1 VKYIVEATVDPLLHE
16 AVEGAKCDREKIDA
30 VLALNVL
37 DPSMGSG
44 HFLVEVVERISRFLV
59 ELGVAPEELEAGGEL
74 AYWKRRVA
82 QSCVY
87 GVNANPLAV
96 DLAKLSLWLATVV
109 RDRPLVFLDD
119 LRTGNSL
126 VGARIA
132 ALQPGGGKE
141 KRNKARS
148 DDASQLSML
157 EDEAFRRRVMNAV
170 DSIWLDLVDRRFPAD
185 TLEDVRE
192 QERLYA
198 RLRED
203 LTRRYT
209 RLADLATATDFG
221 VEVDPSLLK
230 PLTDFATGRAP
241 YAPPQFARWLEESE
255 ALAGE
260 KRCFHWEL
268 EFPDVFFERQGRP
281 LGDDAGFDAI
291 VGNPPYVRQE
301 AFGDLKPY
309 LASAYPEVYHG
320 VADLYVYFYEQGLR
334 QLRHGGRMGFIV
346 TDKWLRAG
354 YREPLR
360 GFFAS
365 EGVIEEIIDFGHA
378 PIFEDAD
385 VFPYIVLLRKPLR
398 DEPQADGSVRVVEY
412 PREALSAAIAT
423 YVRENVM
430 Y

>member
-96 DLAKLSLWLATVV
+96 DLAKLSLWLATVA
-109 RDRPLVFLDD
+109 RDRPLSFLDH

-170 DSIWLDLVDRRFPAD
+170 DSIWLIEGSPPTRWKTCANRNASTPAC
-185 TLEDVRE
+185 
-192 QERLYA
+192 A
-198 RLRED
+198 R
-203 LTRRYT
+203 T
-209 RLADLATATDFG
+209 
-221 VEVDPSLLK
+221 
-230 PLTDFATGRAP
+230 
-241 YAPPQFARWLEESE
+241 
-255 ALAGE
+255 
-260 KRCFHWEL
+260 
-268 EFPDVFFERQGRP
+268 
-281 LGDDAGFDAI
+281 
-291 VGNPPYVRQE
+291 
-301 AFGDLKPY
+301 
-309 LASAYPEVYHG
+309 
-320 VADLYVYFYEQGLR
+320 
-334 QLRHGGRMGFIV
+334 
-346 TDKWLRAG
+346 
-354 YREPLR
+354 
-360 GFFAS
+360 
-365 EGVIEEIIDFGHA
+365 
-378 PIFEDAD
+378 
-385 VFPYIVLLRKPLR
+385 
-398 DEPQADGSVRVVEY
+398 
-412 PREALSAAIAT
+412 
-423 YVRENVM
+423 
-430 Y
+430 